1 MTNIYFLSKILND
14 ISLYPYNN
22 KMSLFVEFNIPSSS
36 YVLYI
41 STSEDTIS
49 FTIEDT
55 QNETYWKSSLSSNDI
70 NTITSKVSSAL
81 TLKEFSN
88 VINIAK
94 NDKTITFKSLSE
106 ISNDESQSKQKEYL
120 LITKGEMS
128 YPIKMKMFDKPDAGM
143 YKLTINRLK
152 RLNENNKYEKECTD
166 LKNKIKILESQRPKG
181 AVETDNL
188 IVKYNELMKEYEALK
203 KEREIEDNR
212 NEIDDI
218 LKRIHKGNST
228 ASTNNNFFLTGG
240 GSLYENNNESYSM
253 NEIDKLVNEIKILKE
268 NEKEYK
274 DKINKLEKMLN
285 SKSNQKQ
292 IYSYKKKYDIKP
304 IKKPST
310 YSYTLTHKTTI
321 QANKVKSRPFITN
334 KKYLPPIKYTL
345 LKKQNMRSQ
354 SFQNKRKQMNTTK
367 QTKVLSPQGEN
378 AKKIL
383 SKRLRTIEEKMIRKI
398 K

>member
-1 MTNIYFLSKILND
+1 
-14 ISLYPYNN
+14 
-22 KMSLFVEFNIPSSS
+22 MSLFVEFNIPSSS

-41 STSEDTIS
+41 STSEDSIS

-55 QNETYWKSSLSSNDI
+55 QNETYWKSTLSSNDI
-70 NTITSKVSSAL
+70 NTITSKVSSAV
-81 TLKEFSN
+81 TLKEFANTIS
-88 VINIAK
+88 IAK
-94 NDKTITFKSLSE
+94 KENTITFKSLSE
-106 ISNDESQSKQKEYL
+106 ISNDESLSKDKEYL
-120 LITKGEMS
+120 VITKGEMS

-152 RLNENNKYEKECTD
+152 RLNENNKYEKECID

-181 AVETDNL
+181 AVEADNL

-228 ASTNNNFFLTGG
+228 DNNNFFLTGG

-274 DKINKLEKMLN
+274 DKITKLEKMLN

-292 IYSYKKKYDIKP
+292 IFSYKKKYDIKP

-310 YSYTLTHKTTI
+310 YSYTFTHRTTI
-321 QANKVKSRPFITN
+321 QANKVKSRPFLTN
-334 KKYLPPIKYTL
+334 KKYLPPIKFTFV
-345 LKKQNMRSQ
+345 KKQNMRSQ
-354 SFQNKRKQMNTTK
+354 SFQSKRKQLNTTK

-383 SKRLRTIEEKMIRKI
+383 SKRLRTIEEKMLRKI

>member
-1 MTNIYFLSKILND
+1 
-14 ISLYPYNN
+14 
-22 KMSLFVEFNIPSSS
+22 MSLFVEYNIPSSF

-41 STSEDTIS
+41 STSEDSIS

-55 QNETYWKSSLSSNDI
+55 QNETYWKSTLSSNDI
-70 NTITSKVSSAL
+70 NTITSKVSSAV
-81 TLKEFSN
+81 TLKEFANTIS
-88 VINIAK
+88 IAK
-94 NDKTITFKSLSE
+94 KENTITFKSLSE
-106 ISNDESQSKQKEYL
+106 ISNDESLSKDKEYL
-120 LITKGEMS
+120 VITKGEMS
-128 YPIKMKMFDKPDAGM
+128 YPIKMKIFDKPDAGM

-152 RLNENNKYEKECTD
+152 RLNENNKYEKECID

-181 AVETDNL
+181 AVEADNL

-228 ASTNNNFFLTGG
+228 DNNNFFLTGG

-274 DKINKLEKMLN
+274 DKITKLEKMLN

-292 IYSYKKKYDIKP
+292 IFSYKKKYDIKP

-310 YSYTLTHKTTI
+310 YSYTFTHRTTI
-321 QANKVKSRPFITN
+321 QANKVKSRPFLTN
-334 KKYLPPIKYTL
+334 KKYLPPIKFTFV
-345 LKKQNMRSQ
+345 KKQNMRSQ
-354 SFQNKRKQMNTTK
+354 SFQSKRKQLNTTK

-383 SKRLRTIEEKMIRKI
+383 SKRLRTIEEKMLRKI

>member
-1 MTNIYFLSKILND
+1 
-14 ISLYPYNN
+14 
-22 KMSLFVEFNIPSSS
+22 MSLFVEYNIPSSS

-41 STSEDTIS
+41 STSEDSIS

-55 QNETYWKSSLSSNDI
+55 QNETYWKSALSSNDI

-81 TLKEFSN
+81 TLKEFAN
-88 VINIAK
+88 TINFAK
-94 NDKTITFKSLSE
+94 KENTITFKSLSE
-106 ISNDESQSKQKEYL
+106 ISNDESLSKDKEYL
-120 LITKGEMS
+120 VITKGEIS

-152 RLNENNKYEKECTD
+152 RLNENNKYEKECID

-181 AVETDNL
+181 AVEADNL

-228 ASTNNNFFLTGG
+228 DNNNFFLTGG
-240 GSLYENNNESYSM
+240 GSLYENNNESYSI
-253 NEIDKLVNEIKILKE
+253 NEIDKLVNEIKMLKE

-274 DKINKLEKMLN
+274 DKITKLEKMLN

-310 YSYTLTHKTTI
+310 YSYTFTHRTTI
-321 QANKVKSRPFITN
+321 QANKVKSRPFLTN
-334 KKYLPPIKYTL
+334 KKYLPPIKYTFV
-345 LKKQNMRSQ
+345 KKQNMRSQ
-354 SFQNKRKQMNTTK
+354 SFQSKRKQLNTTK

-383 SKRLRTIEEKMIRKI
+383 SKRLRTIEEKIIRKI

>member
-1 MTNIYFLSKILND
+1 
-14 ISLYPYNN
+14 
-22 KMSLFVEFNIPSSS
+22 MSLFVEYNIPSSS

-41 STSEDTIS
+41 STSEDSIS

-55 QNETYWKSSLSSNDI
+55 QNETYWKSALSSNDI

-81 TLKEFSN
+81 TLKEFAN
-88 VINIAK
+88 TINFAK
-94 NDKTITFKSLSE
+94 KENTITFKSLSE
-106 ISNDESQSKQKEYL
+106 ISNDESLSKDKEYL
-120 LITKGEMS
+120 VITKGEIS

-152 RLNENNKYEKECTD
+152 RLNENNKYEKECID

-181 AVETDNL
+181 AVEADNL

-228 ASTNNNFFLTGG
+228 DNNNFFLTGG
-240 GSLYENNNESYSM
+240 GSLYENNNESYSI
-253 NEIDKLVNEIKILKE
+253 NEIDKLVNEIKMLKE

-274 DKINKLEKMLN
+274 DKITKLEKMLN

-310 YSYTLTHKTTI
+310 YSYTFTHRTTI
-321 QANKVKSRPFITN
+321 QANKLKSRPFLTN
-334 KKYLPPIKYTL
+334 KKYLPPIKYTF

-354 SFQNKRKQMNTTK
+354 SFQSKRKQLNTTK

-378 AKKIL
+378 AKNIL

>member
-1 MTNIYFLSKILND
+1 
-14 ISLYPYNN
+14 
-22 KMSLFVEFNIPSSS
+22 MSLFVEYNIPSSF

-41 STSEDTIS
+41 STSEDSIS

-55 QNETYWKSSLSSNDI
+55 QNETYWKSTLSSNDI

-81 TLKEFSN
+81 TLKEFANTIST
-88 VINIAK
+88 AK
-94 NDKTITFKSLSE
+94 KENTITFKSMSE
-106 ISNDESQSKQKEYL
+106 ISNDESLSKDKEYL
-120 LITKGEMS
+120 VITKGEMS

-152 RLNENNKYEKECTD
+152 RLNENNKYEKECID

-181 AVETDNL
+181 AVEADNL

-218 LKRIHKGNST
+218 LKRIHKGNNKD
-228 ASTNNNFFLTGG
+228 NNNFFLTGG

-253 NEIDKLVNEIKILKE
+253 NEIDKLVNEIKILKS

-274 DKINKLEKMLN
+274 DKITKLEKMLN

-310 YSYTLTHKTTI
+310 YSYTFTHRTTI
-321 QANKVKSRPFITN
+321 QANKVKSRPFLTN
-334 KKYLPPIKYTL
+334 KKYLPPIKYTFV
-345 LKKQNMRSQ
+345 KKQNMRSQ
-354 SFQNKRKQMNTTK
+354 SFQSKRKQLNTTK

-383 SKRLRTIEEKMIRKI
+383 SKRLRTIEEKMISKI

>member
-1 MTNIYFLSKILND
+1 
-14 ISLYPYNN
+14 
-22 KMSLFVEFNIPSSS
+22 MSLFVEYNIPSSS

-41 STSEDTIS
+41 STSEDSIS

-55 QNETYWKSSLSSNDI
+55 QNETYWNSSLSSNDI

-81 TLKEFSN
+81 TLKEFANTIS
-88 VINIAK
+88 IAK
-94 NDKTITFKSLSE
+94 KENTITFKSLSE
-106 ISNDESQSKQKEYL
+106 ISNDESLSKDKEYL
-120 LITKGEMS
+120 VITKGEMS

-152 RLNENNKYEKECTD
+152 RLNENNKYEKECID

-181 AVETDNL
+181 AVEADNL

-228 ASTNNNFFLTGG
+228 DNNNFFLTGG

-253 NEIDKLVNEIKILKE
+253 NEIDKLVNEIKILKS

-274 DKINKLEKMLN
+274 DKITKLEKMLN

-310 YSYTLTHKTTI
+310 YSYTFTHRTTI
-321 QANKVKSRPFITN
+321 QANKVKSRPFLTN
-334 KKYLPPIKYTL
+334 KKYLPPIKYTFV
-345 LKKQNMRSQ
+345 KKQNMRSQ
-354 SFQNKRKQMNTTK
+354 SFQSKRKQLNTTK
-367 QTKVLSPQGEN
+367 QTKIVSPQGEN

-383 SKRLRTIEEKMIRKI
+383 SSRLRTIEEKMIRKI